1 MSDKRYTKKC
11 KQCGRDFIAR
21 SIKGIYC
28 SDHCRNTAGR
38 ERRGHVPYVPTGRPP
53 GRPRKN
59 TKKAA
64 HVPRPVGRPNKDP
77 ASAPIPV
84 QEKTRS
90 KYEKEFKALVR
101 KSMDLPPVDNESYGP
116 GKQGKI
122 TLGFFK
128 GCTWDEMEDIVKFQK
143 TGKIGG

>member
-77 ASAPIPV
+77 ASSPIPV
-84 QEKTRS
+84 REDDLKN
-90 KYEKEFKALVR
+90 YKEFKALVR
-101 KSMDLPPVDNESYGP
+101 KSMDLPPDDKESYGP

-122 TLGFFK
+122 TSGFFK